1 MATQNYYDIIIEQ
14 MIKILKAEFKTFIK
28 IFKEDRIDIHQ
39 NQICLIEG
47 NSINETTWAPSIVV
61 DRFPV
66 TIILRHIWQSDENKK
81 ERFNLDYHKIKCSLL
96 DYRSDTT
103 TKWYNGIVTEAS
115 ETEIER
121 DEENKPIF
129 WKRTMYFS
137 CVIAYN
143 FTE

>member
-1 MATQNYYDIIIEQ
+1 MATQNYYDIIIER
-14 MIKILKAEFKTFIK
+14 MIKILKAEFKTAIR
-28 IFKEDRIDIHQ
+28 IYKEDRIDIHQ
-39 NQICLIEG
+39 NQISLIEG
-47 NSINETTWAPSIVV
+47 ISVNEHTWAPQIVV

-66 TIILRHIWQSDENKK
+66 TIILRHIWQADENKK

-96 DYRSDTT
+96 DYRSDSS
-103 TKWYNGIVTEAS
+103 TKWVNGIVTESS

-129 WKRTMYFS
+129 WKRNMYFS
-137 CVIAYN
+137 CLIAYN